1 MKESIPQQV
10 DLTNC
15 DKEPI
20 HIPGKIQSH
29 GVLFALDR
37 AKLVITHVSD
47 NVQHHFDIPPA
58 AVLTRSLRELLFILD
73 LSNPGTDL
81 DAYLELH
88 EAGMSSTESGFI
100 VNTSAGK
107 SYHLIVHHSK
117 DNILLELE
125 PVGDD
130 KDADVQDI
138 MGSMLTRILGAKTLK
153 ETLTFCVEQVKK
165 IIGYDRVMIYRFAED
180 GHGEVVAEDLNEGLE
195 SFYGLHYPAS
205 DIPKQARELYK
216 KNLVRI
222 IADVYSTDAHIL
234 VKDEDTLHTAL
245 DLTDSVLR
253 AVSPI
258 HIQYL
263 KNMGVDA
270 SFSVS
275 LIANGELWGLIACHH
290 YSPKLIDYRRRN
302 SCKIIGQ
309 LLSTSLLFRETEENK
324 EQRNDFNDRIISMLS
339 SIRKDWDIP
348 AVLMNGDHNILSIT
362 EATGAAL
369 LFEDKI
375 YTLGETPTEDEIQD
389 IAAWMKYYNKNQ
401 FFQTNN
407 LSNELPG
414 ALAYKEVA
422 SGLMSCAISRE
433 LNEYIFWFKKEIPKI
448 VKWAGNPEKPVEL
461 NSEGVMALSPRRSF
475 AVYLQE
481 VTAVSEHWNS
491 NEIAGAMKLREE
503 LVHII
508 NERANQVR
516 KLNEQLKQAYDE
528 LDTFSFTI
536 SHDLKTPLAS
546 IKNYAEI
553 LLEDAVEK
561 GSESAPMLR
570 KIIRGADKMNLLI
583 KEVLSY
589 SRIGRQHVRFEKIN
603 MKEMLHGIRED
614 LLNSYQRSNPEI
626 IIENVPDIYGDY
638 TMMYQVFSNIIGNA
652 VKYSS
657 LKRKPQV
664 IINAR
669 EDTEETTY
677 RVSDNGI
684 GIDMKNGDQIFSLFK
699 RMNNANTYEGTG
711 VGLAIVK
718 SILEK
723 HQSRIWYESEPESG
737 TVFYIC
743 LKKQKDGQQ

>member
-1 MKESIPQQV
+1 
-10 DLTNC
+10 
-15 DKEPI
+15 
-20 HIPGKIQSH
+20 
-29 GVLFALDR
+29 
-37 AKLVITHVSD
+37 
-47 NVQHHFDIPPA
+47 
-58 AVLTRSLRELLFILD
+58 
-73 LSNPGTDL
+73 
-81 DAYLELH
+81 
-88 EAGMSSTESGFI
+88 
-100 VNTSAGK
+100 
-107 SYHLIVHHSK
+107 
-117 DNILLELE
+117 LLELE
-125 PVGDD
+125 PVIDD
-130 KDADVQDI
+130 KDSDVQD
-138 MGSMLTRILGAKTLK
+138 MMSSMLTKILGAKTLK
-153 ETLTFCVEQVKK
+153 ETLAFCVEQVKN

-180 GHGEVVAEDLNEGLE
+180 GHGEVVAEGLNEGLE

-222 IADVYSTDAHIL
+222 IADVYSEDAQIL
-234 VKDEDTLHTAL
+234 AKDETTAATPL

-290 YSPKLIDYRRRN
+290 YSPKLIDYRKRN

-309 LLSTSLLFRETEENK
+309 LLSTSLLFRENEENK
-324 EQRNDFNDRIISMLS
+324 EQRNDFNEHIVNMLS
-339 SIRKDWDIP
+339 SNRKDWDIP
-348 AVLMNGDHNILSIT
+348 SVLTNPELNLLSIT

-369 LFEDKI
+369 LFEDRI
-375 YTLGETPTEDEIQD
+375 YTLGETPGEEDLVG
-389 IAAWMKYYNKNQ
+389 IATWMKYYNKNQ

-407 LSNELPG
+407 LTNEY
-414 ALAYKEVA
+414 ADAFAYKEVA

-433 LNEYIFWFKKEIPKI
+433 LNEYIFWFKKEIPKT
-448 VKWAGNPEKPVEL
+448 VKWAGNPDKPVEL
-461 NSEGVMALSPRRSF
+461 NSDGLLSLSPRRSF
-475 AVYLQE
+475 EVYLQE
-481 VTAVSEHWNS
+481 VTGVSEPWNS

-553 LLEDAVEK
+553 LLEEALE
-561 GSESAPMLR
+561 SRSPSAPMLQ

-589 SRIGRQHVRFEKIN
+589 SRIGRQHVRFERID
-603 MKEMLHGIRED
+603 MKEMLQGIRED
-614 LLNSYQRSNPEI
+614 LLNSYKQSNPQI
-626 IIENVPDIYGDY
+626 SILKVPDIYGDY

-657 LKRKPQV
+657 QKKSPQV
-664 IINAR
+664 TIDAR
-669 EDTEETTY
+669 EDTDETTY
-677 RVSDNGI
+677 IITDNGI

-699 RMNNANTYEGTG
+699 RMNNANNFEGTG

-743 LKKQKDGQQ
+743 LKKQKDGQ

>member
-1 MKESIPQQV
+1 V
-10 DLTNC
+10 DRYFNTT
-15 DKEPI
+15 
-20 HIPGKIQSH
+20 
-29 GVLFALDR
+29 A
-37 AKLVITHVSD
+37 A
-47 NVQHHFDIPPA
+47 DI
-58 AVLTRSLRELLFILD
+58 LQKSLREFLKLAEFTGSDNDFATYID
-73 LSNPGTDL
+73 MHESGIDGLS
-81 DAYLELH
+81 
-88 EAGMSSTESGFI
+88 SGFI
-100 VNTSAGK
+100 ITTSAGTD
-107 SYHLIVHHSK
+107 YHIIIHNSGE
-117 DNILLELE
+117 NILVELE
-125 PVGDD
+125 PVIED
-130 KDADVQDI
+130 KDADVHDI
-138 MGSMLTRILGAKTLK
+138 MSSMLTKILGAKTLK

-180 GHGEVVAEDLNEGLE
+180 GHGEVVAEELNEGLE

-222 IADVYSTDAHIL
+222 IADVYSTDAPIL
-234 VKDEDTLHTAL
+234 VKEKGDLETPL

-275 LIANGELWGLIACHH
+275 LISNGELWGLIACHH
-290 YSPKLIDYRRRN
+290 YSPKLIDYRKRT

-309 LLSTSLLFRETEENK
+309 LLSTSLIFRESEENK
-324 EQRNDFNDRIISMLS
+324 EQKSEFNERISNMLLA
-339 SIRKDWDIP
+339 IRKDWDIP
-348 AVLMNGDHNILSIT
+348 AVLVNNATNLLTIT
-362 EATGAAL
+362 EASGGAL

-375 YTLGETPTEDEIQD
+375 YTLGETPAENEILG
-389 IAAWMKYYNKNQ
+389 IAGWMKYYNKSQ

-407 LSNELPG
+407 LSNEYPEAAG
-414 ALAYKEVA
+414 FKELA

-433 LNEYIFWFKKEIPKI
+433 LNEYIFWFKKEIPKT
-448 VKWAGNPEKPVEL
+448 VKWAGNPEKPAEQNENGL
-461 NSEGVMALSPRRSF
+461 MMLSPRRSF
-475 AVYLQE
+475 EVYMQE
-481 VTAVSEHWNS
+481 VTGVSENWNS

-516 KLNEQLKQAYDE
+516 KLNEQLQQAYDE

-553 LLEDAVEK
+553 LLEEAVEHDAA
-561 GSESAPMLR
+561 SAPMLQ

-589 SRIGRQHVRFEKIN
+589 SRIGRQHVRFERIN
-603 MKEMLHGIRED
+603 MKAMLQEIKEELVNG
-614 LLNSYQRSNPEI
+614 YKQSNPVI
-626 IIENVPDIYGDY
+626 TIKDVPDCFGDY
-638 TMMYQVFSNIIGNA
+638 TMIYQVFSNLMGNA

-657 LKRKPQV
+657 LRKKPQV
-664 IINAR
+664 IINAK
-669 EDTEETTY
+669 EEEKETIYTI
-677 RVSDNGI
+677 SDNGI
-684 GIDMKNGDQIFSLFK
+684 GIDMKNGDQIFNLFK
-699 RMNNANTYEGTG
+699 RMNNANSFEGTG

-737 TVFYIC
+737 TVFYVC
-743 LKKQKDGQQ
+743 LKKQQDG

>member
-1 MKESIPQQV
+1 MIESNATQV

-29 GVLFALDR
+29 GVLLALNRRD
-37 AKLVITHVSD
+37 LLITHASNNTQQHFNLPAREVLNIPLRQFLESAGLSD
-47 NVQHHFDIPPA
+47 PGFGLDTYL
-58 AVLTRSLRELLFILD
+58 AV
-73 LSNPGTDL
+73 
-81 DAYLELH
+81 H
-88 EAGMSSTESGFI
+88 EAGMGVSESGPI
-100 VNTSAGK
+100 VTTQSGK
-107 SYHLIVHHSK
+107 PYHLILQYSQ
-117 DNILLELE
+117 DSILLELE
-125 PVGDD
+125 PVIDD
-130 KDADVQDI
+130 KDSDVQD
-138 MGSMLTRILGAKTLK
+138 MMSSMLTKILGAKTLK
-153 ETLTFCVEQVKK
+153 ETLAFCVEQVKN
-165 IIGYDRVMIYRFAED
+165 IIGYDRVMIYRFGED
-180 GHGEVVAEDLNEGLE
+180 GHGEVVAEGLNEGLE

-222 IADVYSTDAHIL
+222 IADVYSEDAQIL
-234 VKDEDTLHTAL
+234 AKDETTAATPL

-290 YSPKLIDYRRRN
+290 YSPKLIDYRKRN

-309 LLSTSLLFRETEENK
+309 LLSTSLLFRENEENK
-324 EQRNDFNDRIISMLS
+324 EQRNDFNEHIVSMLS

-348 AVLMNGDHNILSIT
+348 SVLTNPELNLLSIT

-369 LFEDKI
+369 LFEDRI
-375 YTLGETPTEDEIQD
+375 YTLGETPGEEDLVG
-389 IAAWMKYYNKNQ
+389 IATWMKYYNKNQ

-407 LSNELPG
+407 LTNEY
-414 ALAYKEVA
+414 ADAFAYKEVA

-433 LNEYIFWFKKEIPKI
+433 LNEYIFWFKKEIPKT
-448 VKWAGNPEKPVEL
+448 VKWAGNPDKPVEL
-461 NSEGVMALSPRRSF
+461 NSDGLLSLSPRRSF
-475 AVYLQE
+475 EVYLQE
-481 VTAVSEHWNS
+481 VTGVSEPWNS

-553 LLEDAVEK
+553 LLEEALE
-561 GSESAPMLR
+561 SRSPSAPMLQ

-589 SRIGRQHVRFEKIN
+589 SRIGRQHVRFERID
-603 MKEMLHGIRED
+603 MKEMLQGIRED
-614 LLNSYQRSNPEI
+614 LLNSYKQSNPQI
-626 IIENVPDIYGDY
+626 SILKVPDIYGDY

-657 LKRKPQV
+657 QKKSPQV
-664 IINAR
+664 TIDAR
-669 EDTEETTY
+669 EDTDETTY
-677 RVSDNGI
+677 IITDNGI

-699 RMNNANTYEGTG
+699 RMNNANNFEGTG

-743 LKKQKDGQQ
+743 LKKQKDGQ

>member
-1 MKESIPQQV
+1 MTDGNPLQV

-29 GVLFALDR
+29 GVLLALDR
-37 AKLVITHVSD
+37 KTLLVTHVSS
-47 NVQHHFDIPPA
+47 NIPQHFNITAHE
-58 AVLTRSLRELLFILD
+58 VLNKSLRAFINLAGLSGAGMD
-73 LSNPGTDL
+73 LP
-81 DAYLELH
+81 AYLDIY
-88 EAGMSSTESGFI
+88 EAGVGASES
-100 VNTSAGK
+100 VVVTSRGGK
-107 SYHLIVHHSK
+107 PYHLILQHSK
-117 DNILLELE
+117 DNILLEFE
-125 PVGDD
+125 PVIDE

-138 MGSMLTRILGAKTLK
+138 MSSMLTKILGAKTLK
-153 ETLTFCVEQVKK
+153 ETLSFCVEQVKK

-180 GHGEVVAEDLNEGLE
+180 GHGEVVAEGLEEGLE

-222 IADVYSTDAHIL
+222 IADVYSEDAKIL
-234 VKDEDTLHTAL
+234 VNNEETLKTPL
-245 DLTDSVLR
+245 DLTDSGLR

-290 YSPKLIDYRRRN
+290 YSPKLIDYRKRN
-302 SCKIIGQ
+302 NCKVIGQ

-324 EQRNDFNDRIISMLS
+324 EQRNEFNDRIVSILS

-348 AVLMNGDHNILSIT
+348 AVLMSEETNLLSIT
-362 EATGAAL
+362 EASGAAL
-369 LFEDKI
+369 LFEDKVH
-375 YTLGETPTEDEIQD
+375 TLGDTPATAEIE
-389 IAAWMKYYNKNQ
+389 AVANWMKYNNKTQ

-407 LSNELPG
+407 LSIEYPD
-414 ALAYKEVA
+414 AIAFKETA
-422 SGLMSCAISRE
+422 SGLMSCALARE
-433 LNEYIFWFKKEIPKI
+433 LNEYIFWFKKEIPKT
-448 VKWAGNPEKPVEL
+448 VKWAGNPEKPAEL
-461 NSEGVMALSPRRSF
+461 NAEGVMSLSPRRSF
-475 AVYLQE
+475 EVYLQE
-481 VTAVSEHWNS
+481 VTGVSEAWNS

-553 LLEDAVEK
+553 LLENAMEAK
-561 GSESAPMLR
+561 SESVPMLE

-589 SRIGRQHVRFEKIN
+589 SRIGRQHVRFEKIG
-603 MKEMLHGIRED
+603 MKYMLQEIRED
-614 LLNSYQRSNPEI
+614 LMNGYQRSDPKITLRNM
-626 IIENVPDIYGDY
+626 PDIYGDY

-657 LKRKPQV
+657 LKKKPEV
-664 IINAR
+664 TIDAR
-669 EDTEETTY
+669 EDEEEITY
-677 RVSDNGI
+677 SIADNGI
-684 GIDMKNGDQIFSLFK
+684 GIDMKNGDQIFNLFK
-699 RMNNANTYEGTG
+699 RMNNANNFEGSG